1 MRFMMRFKWLAPLLL
16 CSVLAHADALPPL
29 QSIASLDIQKYV
41 GRWYEIA
48 KFPNRFQ
55 KQCVSDTFAD
65 YALVANGHVRV
76 LNQCRNNQGDWEQAV
91 GLAKAK
97 NPDDTARLQVRFAP
111 AWLSFLPWV
120 WGDYW
125 VIDLDDDYQLVAV
138 SEPKKEYLWILSRTQ
153 KVDPARY
160 QSLLTR
166 LQQKGFDLRR
176 LEITQQDIKA
186 SRAEDAK

>member
-125 VIDLDDDYQLVAV
+125 VVDLDEAYSLVAV
-138 SEPKKEYLWILSRTQ
+138 SEPAREYLWILSRTPVVEGAQ
-153 KVDPARY
+153 YAALLARLKVQGLDV
-160 QSLLTR
+160 
-166 LQQKGFDLRR
+166 DR
-176 LEITQQDIKA
+176 LEISPQPLAT
-186 SRAEDAK
+186 RNP